1 MCKASIPSRRSEW
14 DATLAAEA
22 GDTREI
28 GIDLGAIEFAV
39 AIAVSL
45 AHKRK
50 RGSIALSEG
59 DGFRK
64 SDNAVSVG
72 VTSAEGDALG
82 LIAADPLLFGDT
94 PIGVRV
100 GSGEDDEDQ
109 ILSCLFAREFPV
121 VIGVSKGEVDTYAN
135 PAKAQ
140 ANLYTVSGLTDGSHT
155 VTIGPTGRK
164 NASSAGLWVWV
175 DAFEFAP

>member
-1 MCKASIPSRRSEW
+1 KHAL
-14 DATLAAEA
+14 ATEA

-28 GIDLGAIEFAV
+28 GIDLGTIEFAV
-39 AIAVSL
+39 AIAISL
-45 AHKRK
+45 AHKCK

-59 DGFRK
+59 YGFRK
-64 SDNAVSVG
+64 GDNAVSVG

-121 VIGVSKGEVDTYAN
+121 VIGVSKGEVVMRDRDRPRCAECAGIAGAACKTSKYGRDCRVPNSPSPVGEA
-135 PAKAQ
+135 ATT
-140 ANLYTVSGLTDGSHT
+140 L
-155 VTIGPTGRK
+155 IGRFR
-164 NASSAGLWVWV
+164 
-175 DAFEFAP
+175 DHCC